1 MLIPTNEERMIAR
14 ETMRVLAASSIPSP
28 LVIAP

>member
-1 MLIPTNEERMIAR
+1 MLIATNEERMIAR
-14 ETMRVLAASSIPSP
+14 ETMRVIAASAMPSP